1 MAQIIKLRFNDAQ
14 GVEQISF
21 PISVPEAILF
31 KAEGDKAQQNLN
43 EVIAAINTSI
53 TNIATEIGN
62 SEDAANKEGS
72 IYAQINNLEQV
83 IAEITGGDVNSI
95 AAQIAAA
102 IQGLG
107 SASDGSLTAVTV
119 GVDTDGK
126 LTVSVNEE
134 ALNAELAK
142 FDTTIGVTRGGLI
155 STTEGYAVNADST
168 VKEAVDALDSKLK
181 SDVAAVTEGYEAADE
196 ALQANID
203 TKIGKND
210 IMLESDI
217 VMGSYNLDINK
228 DKLKTEAFE
237 TSKNYVWRTE
247 LHCVWNNTTTHLY
260 TLSDP
265 DNPVLTIPASDQYD
279 IHVYEQKSDGKIY
292 AYAYHHMS
300 YGGGRFEIGVYEPSS
315 SGYYFFGVD
324 SYESEESMTI
334 NVTNKLAG
342 FNTRDSFEHLNNT
355 KASKSELEAKAEEI
369 LSQVGQ
375 LDGSAVKGTDFNTTL
390 GVNAGESITSA
401 DGTYNYLNAG
411 SDVASALDTLDSALK
426 GVENK
431 VDAINVG
438 VTSFDGQEGAITI
451 DNDAT
456 GIGNVKFECGD
467 SKELKGTVDVGV
479 ETFKL
484 SSEQESVDNV
494 VLYDVN
500 DWAPEAGDASD
511 YTNADV
517 VFKHNEANDT
527 IMGVA
532 KIKNVNYEIKS
543 VTPASA
549 NVKEEYEFQKDG
561 VKVGD
566 SIKIYKDASLKSVEL
581 VDADSEGNAGQ
592 FLKFTHILADGTESD
607 TYFNVSRLLVEAE
620 FKNGLQV
627 NEAGEVSVKVDPA
640 SEEFLTVEADGVKLS
655 GVQDA
660 IDTVDGK
667 LTEHKNNTVAHIT
680 AEERAAWNA
689 KVDFDVLKSVNYEL
703 DLTIFE

>member
-72 IYAQINNLEQV
+72 IHAQINSLEQV

-134 ALNAELAK
+134 ALIAELAK

-155 STTEGYAVNADST
+155 STAEGYAVNADST

-181 SDVAAVTEGYEAADE
+181 SDIAAVTEGYEAADE

-203 TKIGKND
+203 TKIGKEDVMIDLSSRTRTEGEYLNGKLGWSLNAAQDFEFVAPYISLYHGQFNNVKATTRDDNYFD
-210 IMLESDI
+210 IFESPVISKECVIFSYSNGVATLFESD
-217 VMGSYNLDINK
+217 
-228 DKLKTEAFE
+228 TE
-237 TSKNYVWRTE
+237 
-247 LHCVWNNTTTHLY
+247 
-260 TLSDP
+260 
-265 DNPVLTIPASDQYD
+265 
-279 IHVYEQKSDGKIY
+279 DGERSTV
-292 AYAYHHMS
+292 A
-300 YGGGRFEIGVYEPSS
+300 
-315 SGYYFFGVD
+315 
-324 SYESEESMTI
+324 
-334 NVTNKLAG
+334 
-342 FNTRDSFEHLNNT
+342 TRDLNQFKSQLVDFHILLTGEIELQNVVGYLVTSGGLNTKDSIEYLKNT
-355 KASKSELEAKAEEI
+355 KADKSELKAKAAEI
-369 LSQVGQ
+369 LSQVDQ

-411 SDVASALDTLDSALK
+411 SDVATALDTLDSALK
-426 GVENK
+426 GVEDK

-479 ETFKL
+479 KTFKL

-640 SEEFLTVEADGVKLS
+640 SEEFLTVGADGVKLS

>member
-62 SEDAANKEGS
+62 SGDAANKEGS
-72 IYAQINNLEQV
+72 IYAQINNLEQI

-107 SASDGSLTAVTV
+107 SASNGSLTAVTV
-119 GVDTDGK
+119 GVNTEGK
-126 LTVSVNEE
+126 LTIAVDET

-142 FDTTIGVTRGGLI
+142 FDTTLGVTRGGLI

-168 VKEAVDALDSKLK
+168 VKEAVNALD
-181 SDVAAVTEGYEAADE
+181 
-196 ALQANID
+196 
-203 TKIGKND
+203 
-210 IMLESDI
+210 
-217 VMGSYNLDINK
+217 
-228 DKLKTEAFE
+228 
-237 TSKNYVWRTE
+237 R
-247 LHCVWNNTTTHLY
+247 
-260 TLSDP
+260 
-265 DNPVLTIPASDQYD
+265 
-279 IHVYEQKSDGKIY
+279 
-292 AYAYHHMS
+292 
-300 YGGGRFEIGVYEPSS
+300 
-315 SGYYFFGVD
+315 
-324 SYESEESMTI
+324 
-334 NVTNKLAG
+334 
-342 FNTRDSFEHLNNT
+342 
-355 KASKSELEAKAEEI
+355 
-369 LSQVGQ
+369 
-375 LDGSAVKGTDFNTTL
+375 
-390 GVNAGESITSA
+390 
-401 DGTYNYLNAG
+401 
-411 SDVASALDTLDSALK
+411 ALK
-426 GVENK
+426 DVGNK

-500 DWAPEAGDASD
+500 DWAPETGDASD

-627 NEAGEVSVKVDPA
+627 NESGEVSVKVDPA
-640 SEEFLTVEADGVKLS
+640 SEEFLTVGADGVKLS

>member
-62 SEDAANKEGS
+62 SGDAANKEGS
-72 IYAQINNLEQV
+72 IYAQINNLEQI

-107 SASDGSLTAVTV
+107 SASNGSLTAVTV
-119 GVDTDGK
+119 GVNTEGK
-126 LTVSVNEE
+126 LTIAVDET

-142 FDTTIGVTRGGLI
+142 FDTTLGVTRGGLI

-168 VKEAVDALDSKLK
+168 VKEAINSLDSKLR

-203 TKIGKND
+203 
-210 IMLESDI
+210 
-217 VMGSYNLDINK
+217 
-228 DKLKTEAFE
+228 
-237 TSKNYVWRTE
+237 
-247 LHCVWNNTTTHLY
+247 
-260 TLSDP
+260 
-265 DNPVLTIPASDQYD
+265 
-279 IHVYEQKSDGKIY
+279 
-292 AYAYHHMS
+292 
-300 YGGGRFEIGVYEPSS
+300 
-315 SGYYFFGVD
+315 
-324 SYESEESMTI
+324 
-334 NVTNKLAG
+334 
-342 FNTRDSFEHLNNT
+342 T

-411 SDVASALDTLDSALK
+411 SDVATALDTLDSALK

-500 DWAPEAGDASD
+500 DWAPETGDASD

-640 SEEFLTVEADGVKLS
+640 SEEFLTVGADGVKLS